1 MTALPTDK
9 PGWRAWAAVRR
20 AEVVLDHAA
29 VVRGIDAF
37 LATLALGPDEWV
49 LTYRPMP
56 GELDLDALLARH
68 RCAVTRTNPGSTLT
82 VHPADGPTER
92 HRFGYLQPAAGSP
105 EVPLAAV
112 AVALVPGLLF
122 DRTGVR
128 LGHGAGYY
136 DRLLP
141 GLRPDAPL
149 VGVVPAPLVVAGGLP
164 CEAHDVRMT
173 HLATEDGVASVRS

>member
-1 MTALPTDK
+1 MTVPPTDK
-9 PGWRAWAAVRR
+9 AAWRAWATVRR
-20 AEVVLDHAA
+20 ADVVLDHAA
-29 VVRGIDAF
+29 VVRGIEAF
-37 LATLALGPDEWV
+37 LATLVLGPDEWV

-56 GELDLDALLARH
+56 GELDLDPLLARH
-68 RCAVTRTNPGSTLT
+68 RCAVTRTNPGARLT
-82 VHPADGPTER
+82 VHAADGPTER
-92 HRFGYLQPAAGSP
+92 HRFGYLQPAAGAP

-112 AVALVPGLLF
+112 AVALVPGLAF

-141 GLRPDAPL
+141 GLRPRAPR
-149 VGVVPAPLVVAGGLP
+149 VGVVPAALLVAAGLP

-173 HLATEDGVASVRS
+173 HLASEDGVILVES

>member
-1 MTALPTDK
+1 MSAPPTDK
-9 PGWRAWAAVRR
+9 AGWRAWAAQQR
-20 AEVVLDHAA
+20 AQATLDHGA
-29 VVRGIDAF
+29 VVRGIEAF

-56 GELDLDALLARH
+56 GELDLDALLTRH
-68 RCAVTRTNPGSTLT
+68 RCAVTRTNPGATLT

-92 HRFGYLQPAAGSP
+92 HRFGYLQPAAGAP

-112 AVALVPGLLF
+112 AVALVPGVVF

-128 LGHGAGYY
+128 VGHGAGYY

-141 GLRPDAPL
+141 RLRPGAPR
-149 VGVVPAPLVVAGGLP
+149 VGVVPAALVVAGGLP
-164 CEAHDVRMT
+164 CEPHDVRMT
-173 HLATEDGVASVRS
+173 HLASEDGVVRVES